1 MILSIS
7 MYMYMYSGINPDT
20 IMTSSYTTVCQTLFN
35 KAIEILQEEITYIQG
50 LVVNIRTSSENI
62 DSTTCDEL
70 QKIIESMKNHDSAAF
85 TTNVCCHIEVGIS
98 GLSRVELKNPN
109 AKRALPINPPDR
121 NVKSRSSVSFGPIT
135 EEVKSSTSYPET
147 QLLDEEETC
156 NEAENDANAATTKNR
171 VAEPLVEAGRLRRA
185 KELAVLNFDII
196 KHGEAIQY
204 NLFCNGSLKT
214 VYRESTGA
222 YKCSCDDFKKNGEK
236 LLCKH
241 IIFVSLKQQGGVAS
255 TKDTLIE
262 ESPILV
268 H

>member
-1 MILSIS
+1 MYTSTGIS
-7 MYMYMYSGINPDT
+7 PDT

-70 QKIIESMKNHDSAAF
+70 QKIIESMKSHDSAAF
-85 TTNVCCHIEVGIS
+85 VTNASCHIEVGIS
-98 GLSRVELKNPN
+98 GLARIELKNEN
-109 AKRALPINPPDR
+109 GKRALPMSPPGRD
-121 NVKSRSSVSFGPIT
+121 VKSKSSVSFGPST
-135 EEVKSSTSYPET
+135 EVKSSTSYPET
-147 QLLDEEETC
+147 QLLDDEQTC
-156 NEAENDANAATTKNR
+156 DEAENDANAATTKNR

-196 KHGEAIQY
+196 KYGETMQY
-204 NLFCNGSLKT
+204 DLFCNGSSKT
-214 VYRESTGA
+214 VSRESTGA
-222 YKCSCDDFKKNGEK
+222 YKCSCDDFKRNGK
-236 LLCKH
+236 KFLCKH
-241 IIFVSLKQQGGVAS
+241 IIYVSFKQQGGVVS
-255 TKDTLIE
+255 TNDTLIE